1 MRRMMMASKWRKVFL
16 VALLIAVAA
25 LAYQVWFT
33 APASAAG
40 DVAQVWKN
48 VQRSDSYAFTA
59 AIENKTIPLATV
71 GNIGRFS
78 RTASLYVEGQNSP
91 RDEELQLAMW
101 GGLVNTLD
109 QEAAYQMR
117 LRDGRV
123 ETRVGNEA
131 WQPGSDLNVGMAPGG
146 DFLAFLDVAT
156 DIAAA
161 DNSANPDY
169 TIYQF
174 NVDGRAYAQR
184 LIQISQDYLV
194 RTNQLPAGVALQV
207 PDNIQAISGSGELWV
222 NANGLP
228 AREIVTLNIPAAAGA
243 DYRTE
248 ATLDVQF
255 SDYQGAAAVVFWQ
268 QPGRALSRALSS
280 LPLPTATEAGLGLM
294 ALLVVLEGPSGVPRP
309 GGMWPGGEIIGWLAD
324 NTQKGISPEV
334 HAVTI
339 HATPEFSRTHYE
351 TAPEEV
357 ARLLLAEARPW
368 LGSRVLMVQQ
378 QRWRYSIP
386 RLTYPEPCLV
396 VPGPPPLLFAGDIF
410 AGPRVEG
417 AALSGLAAAAALAA
431 L

>member
-1 MRRMMMASKWRKVFL
+1 MADPLPKQCLILGAGLAGLLAGQRLQAQGWQVTILDKGRGVGGRMATRRIPTPAGTMAVLDHGAQFFTVRSDEFARL
-16 VALLIAVAA
+16 VAGWQAAGVVAEWSRGFAVGDGSWLNDGHPRYRGVGGMTAVAKHLAAGLDVHLACQVTAVVAQADRWLVHTADGQQYPAGALLLTPPVPQSLALLAAGGVALPEVTQAA
-25 LAYQVWFT
+25 LA
-33 APASAAG
+33 G
-40 DVAQVWKN
+40 L
-48 VQRSDSYAFTA
+48 SYD
-59 AIENKTIPLATV
+59 PCL
-71 GNIGRFS
+71 
-78 RTASLYVEGQNSP
+78 
-91 RDEELQLAMW
+91 
-101 GGLVNTLD
+101 
-109 QEAAYQMR
+109 
-117 LRDGRV
+117 
-123 ETRVGNEA
+123 
-131 WQPGSDLNVGMAPGG
+131 
-146 DFLAFLDVAT
+146 
-156 DIAAA
+156 
-161 DNSANPDY
+161 
-169 TIYQF
+169 
-174 NVDGRAYAQR
+174 
-184 LIQISQDYLV
+184 
-194 RTNQLPAGVALQV
+194 
-207 PDNIQAISGSGELWV
+207 
-222 NANGLP
+222 
-228 AREIVTLNIPAAAGA
+228 
-243 DYRTE
+243 
-248 ATLDVQF
+248 
-255 SDYQGAAAVVFWQ
+255 
-268 QPGRALSRALSS
+268 
-280 LPLPTATEAGLGLM
+280 